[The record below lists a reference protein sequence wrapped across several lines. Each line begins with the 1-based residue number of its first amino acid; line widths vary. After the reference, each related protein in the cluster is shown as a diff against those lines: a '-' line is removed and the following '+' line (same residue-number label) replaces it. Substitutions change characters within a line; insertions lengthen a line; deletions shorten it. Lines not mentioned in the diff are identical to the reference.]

1 MTTPDQVR
9 SRVALVTRTSSGIGE
24 ATALRLGELGFTV
37 YGAARRVDRMQA
49 LADQGVRILAMD
61 VTDENSVAAGVQQI
75 LDKTGRID
83 VLSTTPATAPTAQW
97 RTYR

>member
-1 MTTPDQVR
+1 MTSPGQVH
-9 SRVALVTRTSSGIGE
+9 SRVALVTGASSGISE

-61 VTDENSVAAGVQQI
+61 VTDENSVAVGVHQI
-75 LDKTGRID
+75 LDKAGRID
-83 VLSTTPATAPTAQW
+83 VLVNNAGYGSYGAV
-97 RTYR
+97 R